1 MPVLTAYI
9 GFSSV
14 SYLFYKSSSDYKF
27 GTFPYVF
34 SEELYGNYSDERKF
48 YKELFSSIC
57 KENDVKFSEC
67 DIVVGSFIKL
77 PELDFKVK
85 KTFLL
90 DEIINGISSKHY
102 PLVINSYSI
111 ISPDLYLSYLPN
123 GEDDCENSNQ
133 KIGPEELAY
142 YYNLAIYHN
151 VVPFEINNLV
161 DHDRNIINKL
171 CKNKLEYTG
180 EKPISFMGSRFTSP
194 YGTFNREI
202 DYILLINLIR
212 NPGIYEIELDRDRY
226 LILKY
231 MLNNYVVNSELLA
244 EGKVEKVGTLINTY
258 GGVECMI
265 TSEIGTSQLL
275 DIEPDRVFIVPLNYN
290 EKAHITIKNNNVGI
304 LEKDVTGGKIG
315 VIFDTRE
322 EKYDITSNLK
332 VFNESVKVLSQAF
345 NKL

>member
-14 SYLFYKSSSDYKF
+14 SYLFYKSSSDYVF
-27 GTFPYVF
+27 GTYPYVY
-34 SEELYGNYSDERKF
+34 SSELYGNYSDEKKF
-48 YKELFSSIC
+48 YKELFAYIC
-57 KENDVKFSEC
+57 KENGVKFSEC
-67 DIVVGSFIKL
+67 DFVVGAFVKL
-77 PELDFKVK
+77 PEFDFDIK
-85 KTFLL
+85 KKFLL
-90 DEIINGISSKHY
+90 DEILNGITSKHY

-111 ISPDLYLSYLPN
+111 ISSDKYLSYLPYGGSECN
-123 GEDDCENSNQ
+123 DNTT
-133 KIGPEELAY
+133 KMGPEELAY

-161 DHDRNIINKL
+161 DHDRNIVDKL
-171 CKNKLEYTG
+171 CNNKLEYTG
-180 EKPISFMGSRFTSP
+180 EKPVTFMGSRFSP
-194 YGTFNREI
+194 PNGLFNREI
-202 DYILLINLIR
+202 DYILMINLIR

-258 GGVECMI
+258 GSVECMI

-275 DIEPDRVFIVPLNYN
+275 DIEQDRVFIVPLNYN
-290 EKAHITIKNNNVGI
+290 EKAHITIKNNNIGI

-315 VIFDTRE
+315 VIFDTRI